1 MRLDHIYHNILICY
15 AKSALAISWA
25 KKMVVHIVKLAVGI
39 EDIAHLVQKQKAR
52 MKRDNALVHTT
63 RNTPVRSNEILDGG
77 SIFWVI
83 KKFVRVRQRII
94 SIETGVDSES
104 RRSCFFVLDTKL
116 IKTEMKEFKA
126 FQGWRYFRDEE
137 IPPDL
142 NEIRSSGMT
151 DEELPLD
158 MRLELKT
165 LGLL

>member
-1 MRLDHIYHNILICY
+1 
-15 AKSALAISWA
+15 
-25 KKMVVHIVKLAVGI
+25 MVIHLVKLAVGT
-39 EDIAHLVQKQKAR
+39 ENIADLVKKQKAR
-52 MKRDNALVHTT
+52 MKRDNALIHIT
-63 RNTPVRSNEILDGG
+63 RNTPIRSNEILDGG

-94 SIETGVDSES
+94 AIETGVDSES
-104 RRSCFFVLDTKL
+104 RRSCLFVLDTKL
-116 IKTEMKEFKA
+116 IKTELREFRA

-142 NEIRSSGMT
+142 NEIGSSGKT

-158 MRLELKT
+158 MQVELKT